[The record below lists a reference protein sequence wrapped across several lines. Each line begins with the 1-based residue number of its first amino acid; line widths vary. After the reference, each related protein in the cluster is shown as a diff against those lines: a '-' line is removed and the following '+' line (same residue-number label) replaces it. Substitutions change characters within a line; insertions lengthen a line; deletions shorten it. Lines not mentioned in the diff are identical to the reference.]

1 MTLQFIN
8 KSPEAKLM
16 QMLGSKQ
23 LQGDGWIA
31 ILFHLSDL
39 LDEYKSEYQIK
50 IAINLIH
57 DLLKSYDGSIF
68 LFGDYSIM
76 VVCHKME
83 PIIKEKLTFQ
93 LRYLYM
99 DDPLAYTEA
108 GQENPKFCNFYD
120 LKRDWQEFFALCS
133 HRMVMST
140 RKTTPGAAVE
150 KPEIKQP
157 IIEKFEHQPVISE
170 QAITPTPQARPAIE
184 KSELNPSQ
192 LAVIESTLRMADIQ
206 NAIRRQPVCAVLPDT
221 KIRRVFDELYIN
233 ISHLRKMLK
242 SDVDFLSNRWLFKYI
257 TQILD
262 ERMID
267 LLRSKPNRYLDSPIS
282 INLNVETLL
291 SSRFAEFDASISP
304 SNKVSIVL
312 EVPVVDI
319 FADMA
324 AFLIARSE
332 VQKLGYRVCIDGITT
347 ASFSSINR
355 EKLGID
361 LVKMQWNADMQSD
374 LKSDSSKMLID
385 AVLATGTNRLILCRC
400 DNKSAVEYGQALGI
414 SLYQG
419 RYLDSLLNPTS
430 KVEN

>member
-1 MTLQFIN
+1 
-8 KSPEAKLM
+8 
-16 QMLGSKQ
+16 
-23 LQGDGWIA
+23 
-31 ILFHLSDL
+31 
-39 LDEYKSEYQIK
+39 
-50 IAINLIH
+50 
-57 DLLKSYDGSIF
+57 
-68 LFGDYSIM
+68 
-76 VVCHKME
+76 
-83 PIIKEKLTFQ
+83 
-93 LRYLYM
+93 
-99 DDPLAYTEA
+99 
-108 GQENPKFCNFYD
+108 
-120 LKRDWQEFFALCS
+120 
-133 HRMVMST
+133 
-140 RKTTPGAAVE
+140 
-150 KPEIKQP
+150 
-157 IIEKFEHQPVISE
+157 
-170 QAITPTPQARPAIE
+170 
-184 KSELNPSQ
+184 
-192 LAVIESTLRMADIQ
+192 
-206 NAIRRQPVCAVLPDT
+206 
-221 KIRRVFDELYIN
+221 
-233 ISHLRKMLK
+233 
-242 SDVDFLSNRWLFKYI
+242 
-257 TQILD
+257 
-262 ERMID
+262 
-267 LLRSKPNRYLDSPIS
+267 
-282 INLNVETLL
+282 VETLL